1 MRWIDRISLLMAIV
15 AGLILVGLV
24 AVTFYDVIMRYFL
37 SAPMRGRQDIVEM
50 GMVLSILLA
59 SLYTWR
65 IGGHISVDLYE
76 ILITPTLER
85 VRALLINLSVAGV
98 FGLIA
103 WTAWHGAEGAALFNE
118 ATNMIAISH
127 RPFMLVIMVVST
139 MHALLIVAECLFGA
153 KSVNKV

>member
-1 MRWIDRISLLMAIV
+1 MMAIA
-15 AGLILVGLV
+15 AGLILACLV
-24 AVTFYDVIMRYFL
+24 VLTFYDVIMRYFF
-37 SAPMRGRQDIVEM
+37 SAPMRGRHDIVEM
-50 GMVLSILLA
+50 GMVSSVLLA

-76 ILITPTLER
+76 TLITPTLEH

-103 WTAWHGAEGAALFNE
+103 WTAWYGAEDAALFNE

-127 RPFMLVIMVVST
+127 RPFMLAIMVIAA
-139 MHALLIVAECLFGA
+139 MHAILIVAECLFA
-153 KSVNKV
+153 TMNINKADNHT